1 MTIPAIAPQ
10 APADETL
17 NASREAYERI
27 RPMTCEAPEPKID
40 DAEYHE
46 GVIRRGIVNLRCT
59 RGKTGLTGVVGR
71 LQAAHLSGPRSD
83 PDAALSGSYRK
94 APGFAGGLLLEQTSR
109 FTDHFAVGIM
119 DGEFFHRPRRL
130 RPQDRRASPR
140 VPDTPPAYVLR
151 SAQSLDRDASSAP
164 QGSDWRPYGCGR

>member
-1 MTIPAIAPQ
+1 MDVAAREPNNREIPRLCRGGSKSLTIPAIAPQ

-59 RGKTGLTGVVGR
+59 PGKTGLTGVVGR
-71 LQAAHLSGPRSD
+71 LQAAHLSGPRS
-83 PDAALSGSYRK
+83 
-94 APGFAGGLLLEQTSR
+94 
-109 FTDHFAVGIM
+109 V
-119 DGEFFHRPRRL
+119 RPRCRFE
-130 RPQDRRASPR
+130 RPP
-140 VPDTPPAYVLR
+140 T
-151 SAQSLDRDASSAP
+151 
-164 QGSDWRPYGCGR
+164 